1 MIIKVLAMRFLLSRS
16 LILLTAAAMF
26 SIAGCSDGSKKG
38 PLSMD
43 DALASI
49 EKARKDTQTPPE
61 IPDPDPGEFDTN
73 SDEDLPDSE
82 AVDVPKTGVYT
93 VKVESSAG
101 DYMIEVHR
109 DWAPIGA
116 ERFYQLVKDGYYDEC
131 RYFRVVP
138 GFMVQFGISG
148 DPEVHKKWDRNIRD
162 DAVKQSNKRGFV
174 TFAKTGSPNS
184 RTTQIFVN
192 YGDNSRLDGDAF
204 APFGKVIDGMENVD
218 RINPKNGESPDQSM
232 ITNQG
237 NAYLQQSFPDL
248 DYVKKM
254 SIASETTE

>member
-1 MIIKVLAMRFLLSRS
+1 
-16 LILLTAAAMF
+16 
-26 SIAGCSDGSKKG
+26 
-38 PLSMD
+38 MD

-49 EKARKDTQTPPE
+49 EEARKDTQTPPE
-61 IPDPDPGEFDTN
+61 IPDPEEPEAD
-73 SDEDLPDSE
+73 SDEDLLDSN
-82 AVDVPKTGVYT
+82 AMDVPKTGVYT

-101 DYMIEVHR
+101 DYTIEVHR

-148 DPEVHKKWDRNIRD
+148 DPAVHTKWDRNIKD
-162 DAVKQSNKRGFV
+162 DAVSQSNKRGFV
-174 TFAKTGSPNS
+174 TFAKTGRPNS
-184 RTTQIFVN
+184 RTTQVFINF
-192 YGDNSRLDGDAF
+192 GDNSRLDSDGF
-204 APFGKVIDGMENVD
+204 APFGKVIEGMENVD
-218 RINPKNGESPDQSM
+218 RINPKHGESPDQGM
-232 ITNQG
+232 ITNRG

-254 SIASETTE
+254 SIMTETAE